1 MGIMALG
8 RNDVVQ
14 MDDVAQ
20 MDVEDRMDDVVQMD
34 VEDRMDGEVQI
45 DDEEAPL
52 KDVLAHEGKG
62 MEA

>member
-8 RNDVVQ
+8 RNDEG
-14 MDDVAQ
+14 Q
-20 MDVEDRMDDVVQMD
+20 MDVEGRMDDVVQMD
-34 VEDRMDGEVQI
+34 VEDRMDDVVQI

>member
-20 MDVEDRMDDVVQMD
+20 MDVEDRMYDV
-34 VEDRMDGEVQI
+34 VQI
-45 DDEEAPL
+45 DDEEALL